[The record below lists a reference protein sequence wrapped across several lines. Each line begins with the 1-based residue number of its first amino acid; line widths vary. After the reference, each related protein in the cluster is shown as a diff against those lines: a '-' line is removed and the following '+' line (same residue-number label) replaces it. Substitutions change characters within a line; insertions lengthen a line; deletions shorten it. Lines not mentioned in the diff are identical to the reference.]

1 MSNAHRRRGLTVA
14 ELMILVFVIGAITMV
29 GVGTCARAVG
39 TDDGTAETEARA
51 FAKQLGLTVR
61 GVSCAGYDSD
71 GDGYVSCTL
80 SVTEGTESRVL
91 AVECARA
98 VSFNTGC
105 RLQKPGMAN
114 GGVR

>member
-1 MSNAHRRRGLTVA
+1 MSTTTHRRRGLTVA

-61 GVSCAGYDSD
+61 GEVQERTLRYDDNGNLEIGRAS
-71 GDGYVSCTL
+71 GRERVCLYV
-80 SVTEGTESRVL
+80 
-91 AVECARA
+91 
-98 VSFNTGC
+98 
-105 RLQKPGMAN
+105 
-114 GGVR
+114 